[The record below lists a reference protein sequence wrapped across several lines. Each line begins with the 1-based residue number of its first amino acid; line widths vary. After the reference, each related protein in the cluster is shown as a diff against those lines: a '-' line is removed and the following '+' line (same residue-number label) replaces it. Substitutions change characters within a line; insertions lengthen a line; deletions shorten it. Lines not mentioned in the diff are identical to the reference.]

1 LFRVDFYGI
10 VKIKKKHM
18 SEKDIIKVFKKY
30 RKASGRKQQEYLRN
44 FEEKM
49 IYRTTKTENP
59 KTTLKM
65 VRQVL
70 SRETTPPYDN

>member
-1 LFRVDFYGI
+1 MP
-10 VKIKKKHM
+10 IKKIM
-18 SEKDIIKVFKKY
+18 QALNNY
-30 RKASGRKQQEYLRN
+30 RTGSIAKRKTYLKS

-65 VRQVL
+65 VQNVL
-70 SRETTPPYDN
+70 GKLKNA

>member
-1 LFRVDFYGI
+1 
-10 VKIKKKHM
+10 M
-18 SEKDIIKVFKKY
+18 SEKDIIKIFKKY
-30 RKASGRKQQEYLRN
+30 QKASGGKRQEYLRN

-65 VRQVL
+65 VRQIL
-70 SRETTPPYDN
+70 GKETTPAI